1 MTLHADS
8 ARPPGWPGPLRL
20 ALVDDHEVFRMGLKS
35 LLGRLPDVEVAWDT
49 GSAHDAFDLY
59 RREPVHALLMDI
71 NLGGPVDGLQAT
83 RRLTSTWPGVR
94 VILISGLADERR
106 LAVASQVG
114 AAGFL
119 PKELSG
125 EEMVAAIQRMILTAA
140 PYPNHAQRGH
150 RQPFEVRGGSG
161 GPTLQALSPREK
173 EVLAEVRQAR
183 TNREIAVILGVSITT
198 VNKHVHQILRKLGVR
213 NRAEAA
219 IVASKLL
226 SQPRQ
231 PI

>member
-1 MTLHADS
+1 MLSAD
-8 ARPPGWPGPLRL
+8 PGWAASGPLRL
-20 ALVDDHEVFRMGLKS
+20 ALVDDHEVFRVGLKS
-35 LLGRLPDVEVAWDT
+35 LLTRVQGVEVAWDT
-49 GSAHDAFDLY
+49 GSAHDAFDLC
-59 RREPVHALLMDI
+59 RRDPVQAVLMDI

-83 RRLTSTWPGVR
+83 RRLTSAWPQLK

-106 LAVASQVG
+106 LALAREVG

-119 PKELSG
+119 PKELG
-125 EEMVAAIQRMILTAA
+125 ADEMVRAIQRMVTRSPAVGAA
-140 PYPNHAQRGH
+140 DSTPAGQGRDRSRAGAALALQTLSQR
-150 RQPFEVRGGSG
+150 EV
-161 GPTLQALSPREK
+161 

-183 TNREIAVILGVSITT
+183 TNREIAERLGVSTTT

-219 IVASKLL
+219 IVAARLL
-226 SQPRQ
+226 SQPRE